1 MKKYRWIFPIAFT
14 LWPVIYLGC
23 VMLFNLLLGAEI
35 ASWISI
41 SALPWGVVILASMS
55 IVAGGQYRV
64 ERKYEQLAQWGLLQ
78 KLTYVP
84 MIVLLLAAGN
94 IKWDGTSLEEN
105 EYGMLNLIVVAALG
119 MAVLLLYGAI
129 LFGVLLGLIVSA
141 TYIIKATNALY
152 REEYISNGVRILLV
166 IGSLIIPLDILCAI
180 IIWYLTKRYN
190 RFEITPSEETL
201 EKIEEK

>member
-23 VMLFNLLLGAEI
+23 VILFNLLLRAEI
-35 ASWISI
+35 ASWLSI

-94 IKWDGTSLEEN
+94 IKWDGASLEEN
-105 EYGMLNLIVVAALG
+105 EYGMLNLVVVAALG

>member
-14 LWPVIYLGC
+14 LWPVIYLAC
-23 VMLFNLLLGAEI
+23 VMLFNLLLGAEV
-35 ASWISI
+35 ASWLSI

-94 IKWDGTSLEEN
+94 SKWDGTSLEEN

-180 IIWYLTKRYN
+180 IIWYLTKRHN
-190 RFEITPSEETL
+190 RFEIKPSEETL